1 VARKFGLGR
10 SAIDRH
16 ARSHL
21 AARLRR
27 AAEER
32 ASGSDP
38 ELLDE
43 LFELN
48 RITKGILAK
57 AYNTGDLQTALAAIA
72 RAEKQIELEARL
84 LGRLREGGG
93 ATVNVNVIDDDAAI
107 RMAKVFLQ
115 RRGGLLAG
123 GEAIEGVITN
133 SEEGEKS

>member
-1 VARKFGLGR
+1 MN
-10 SAIDRH
+10 RH
-16 ARSHL
+16 AQSHL

-38 ELLDE
+38 QLLDE
-43 LFELN
+43 LLELN
-48 RITKGILAK
+48 RITRGILAK

-84 LGRLREGGG
+84 LGQLREGDG
-93 ATVNVNVIDDDAAI
+93 ATIHVNVLDDDAAI

-115 RRGGLLAG
+115 RRGELVG

-133 SEEGEKS
+133 SEKGEES